1 MDLIY
6 ATDEK
11 VDIGVI
17 QDCTFDL
24 AFGSDE
30 NNFELTTNIN
40 NHVCRSGYFLYIENT
55 EYGGVIDKIKV
66 QTDSDTLIYK
76 GRTWHGILASKIL
89 EPDAGEDYLVCDGEA
104 NEVLG
109 MLIDRMRLSGM
120 FQVSPIDSELMIRNY
135 KMNRYIN
142 GYEGI
147 KKMLSTVNCKLKIN
161 FQDGY
166 AVLSAEP
173 FIDYS
178 KDDEFDSSQIS
189 FSIEK
194 NHRPVNHMICL
205 GQGELKER
213 TVIHLYTDDQGN
225 ISYVQSIFGM
235 DEITATYENVNVESD
250 EELENGGRAALK
262 ESWNSDR
269 LEIDIDSTR
278 NYDVGDIV
286 GAREYTT
293 DIFVAKPIIKK
304 IVTIKNDIVNI
315 SHKVGG

>member
-11 VDIGVI
+11 IDLGVMW
-17 QDCTFDL
+17 DFTFDL

-30 NNFELTTNIN
+30 NDFELTTDTN
-40 NHVCRSGYFLYIENT
+40 NHVCKAGYFLYIENT

-66 QTDSDTLIYK
+66 QTDSNILTYK

-89 EPDAGEDYLVCDGEA
+89 EPDAGEDYLICNGEA

-109 MLIDRMRLSGM
+109 TLIERMHLSGIFKM
-120 FQVSPIDSELMIRNY
+120 SPVDSELLIRNY

-147 KKMLSTVNCKLKIN
+147 MKMLSTVNGKLKIN
-161 FQDGY
+161 FQEGF

-178 KDDEFDSSQIS
+178 KDEEFDSSQLDFI
-189 FSIEK
+189 IEK
-194 NHRPVNHMICL
+194 NYRPVNHMICL

-213 TVIHLYTDDQGN
+213 NVKHLFTDVQGS

-235 DEITATYENVNVESD
+235 DEITAVYENVNAESD
-250 EELENGGRAALK
+250 EELEKGGRDALK
-262 ESWNSDR
+262 ESWNSDS
-269 LEIDIDSTR
+269 LQTDIDSTQS
-278 NYDVGDIV
+278 YDVGDIV
-286 GAREYTT
+286 GAREHIT
-293 DIFVAKPIIKK
+293 DIFVAKPITKK
-304 IVTIKNDIVNI
+304 IVTIKGDIVTI
-315 SHKVGG
+315 SHKVGN

>member
-6 ATDEK
+6 ATNEK
-11 VDIGVI
+11 IDLGVMH
-17 QDCTFDL
+17 DFTFDL

-30 NNFELTTNIN
+30 NDFELTTNTN

-55 EYGGVIDKIKV
+55 EYGGIIDKIKV
-66 QTDSDTLIYK
+66 QTESNTLVYK

-89 EPDAGEDYLVCDGEA
+89 EPDAGEDYLICNGEA

-109 MLIDRMRLSGM
+109 TLINRMNLSSM
-120 FQVSPIDSELMIRNY
+120 FKVSPDDSELIIKNY

-147 KKMLSTVNCKLKIN
+147 MKMLSTVNGKLKIN
-161 FQDGY
+161 FQESF
-166 AVLSAEP
+166 AVLSAEALV
-173 FIDYS
+173 DYS
-178 KDDEFDSSQIS
+178 KDNEFDSSQLN

-194 NHRPVNHMICL
+194 NYKPVNHMICL
-205 GQGELKER
+205 GQGDLKER
-213 TVIHLYTDDQGN
+213 TVIHLYADAQGN

-235 DEITATYENVNVESD
+235 DEIMATYENVNSESD
-250 EELENGGRAALK
+250 EELEKGGRDALK
-262 ESWNSDR
+262 ESWNSDS
-269 LEIDIDSTR
+269 LEVDIDSAR
-278 NYDVGDIV
+278 NYDIGDIV
-286 GAREYTT
+286 GAREYIT

-304 IVTIKNDIVNI
+304 IVTIKDGIVTI